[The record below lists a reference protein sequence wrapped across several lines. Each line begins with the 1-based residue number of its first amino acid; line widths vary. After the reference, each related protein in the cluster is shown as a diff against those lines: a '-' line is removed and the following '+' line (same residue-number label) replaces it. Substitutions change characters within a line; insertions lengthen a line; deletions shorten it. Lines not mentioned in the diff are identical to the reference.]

1 MMATK
6 TFFESNFIKNQN
18 QMRLFL
24 TGSHLP
30 ARLVWIDTT
39 FSLFFLFFVALFRR
53 FSFSIFG
60 CLKQYISGISCGWIL
75 KDVFQHSNEP
85 EKWFTNEGKRKWR
98 CWRSFIVFT
107 KFLLDLSD
115 IAWVVR
121 PCDRPI
127 ENTRKGSGHTSSF
140 LVFYLHCPH
149 QIDFTDGKV
158 LSTIHTFQCNI
169 CHQIFDFLW
178 GRISFNVTWWWV
190 NQNGYFQNLI
200 FIAALQHFAF
210 TRLS

>member
-1 MMATK
+1 MYSSFVKSLFAMHNVRKPWIAN
-6 TFFESNFIKNQN
+6 SSI
-18 QMRLFL
+18 LFL
-24 TGSHLP
+24 
-30 ARLVWIDTT
+30 
-39 FSLFFLFFVALFRR
+39 VALSRR
-53 FSFSIFG
+53 FFFSIFG

-149 QIDFTDGKV
+149 QISFTDGKSAFYYSHISMQHMSPNLRFFV
-158 LSTIHTFQCNI
+158 RQ
-169 CHQIFDFLW
+169 DF
-178 GRISFNVTWWWV
+178 F
-190 NQNGYFQNLI
+190 
-200 FIAALQHFAF
+200 
-210 TRLS
+210 